1 MFSCQHCGKP
11 DARIR
16 AVKNRDAAYYPEQL
30 EKLEEGNLFGIRKWN
45 LSCTKAGAKTS
56 QKLDT

>member
-1 MFSCQHCGKP
+1 LWQTP

-30 EKLEEGNLFGIRKWN
+30 EKLEEGSLFGIRKWN